1 VPEAGDDKNAARR
14 SGEDARLIDAI
25 QPAVARDVRAQ
36 RAEAGLIGAAKAI
49 EAVAQRGIPS
59 PDIAAMLERA
69 RALHERARA
78 AAARGADYVMFDCL
92 QQIERELVLA
102 MGEDERRVLA
112 EATAATL
119 RASGTGAQGAVSDT
133 LMRLAEVPSVAICR
147 AMLRERHAHEQQMR
161 LRLALV
167 QRQLP
172 RLTALL
178 IGAVLFFS
186 VWALVG
192 GFEWIVRQDVDVTLA
207 MLFTNA
213 VLLGFFGGLVSVM
226 FGFVSRRARGGDT
239 ELVASSAVLLARA
252 FIGAALAV
260 PIVLAFESG
269 LLNLGEYSPAV
280 PLALSFMAG
289 FAERLFVRRLERA
302 VP

>member
-1 VPEAGDDKNAARR
+1 
-14 SGEDARLIDAI
+14 
-25 QPAVARDVRAQ
+25 
-36 RAEAGLIGAAKAI
+36 
-49 EAVAQRGIPS
+49 
-59 PDIAAMLERA
+59 
-69 RALHERARA
+69 LHERARA
-78 AAARGADYVMFDCL
+78 AARRGADYVMFDCL
-92 QQIERELVLA
+92 QQIERELVLV

-119 RASGTGAQGAVSDT
+119 RASGATMQSAVSDT
-133 LMRLAEVPSVAICR
+133 LLRLPEAPSVAICR
-147 AMLRERHAHEQQMR
+147 AMLRERHAHEQQAR

-178 IGAVLFFS
+178 VGAVLFFAA
-186 VWALVG
+186 WALAG
-192 GFEWIVRQDVDVTLA
+192 GFEWITRQDVEVTLA

-239 ELVASSAVLLARA
+239 ELVASGAVLVARA
-252 FIGAALAV
+252 FIGGALAV

-269 LLNLGEYSPAV
+269 LLNLGDYSPAV